1 MVKDVRN
8 LFRLKRK
15 IDDTTI
21 KVARIFFEWKTKSIT
36 PQLKIQI
43 FFF

>member
-1 MVKDVRN
+1 MEDSMVKDVRN

-21 KVARIFFEWKTKSIT
+21 KVARIFFE
-36 PQLKIQI
+36 
-43 FFF
+43 